1 MCMSKPP
8 APAPLPDPPKESDA
22 EVMARMEAERR
33 KALAAQ
39 GMGAT
44 VITGGLGA
52 GDFESAG
59 KRDASDGTK
68 TTGRLSGTNLLGQT
82 A

>member
-1 MCMSKPP
+1 MCFASQPSP
-8 APAPLPDPPKESDA
+8 QPLPPPPKETDSDI
-22 EVMARMEAERR
+22 MARQQAERQ

-52 GDFESAG
+52 SDFDNAG
-59 KRDASDGTK
+59 KRSSSGGGTK
-68 TTGRLSGTNLLGQT
+68 LLGQT
-82 A
+82 AAAGY